1 MLVQEGQEV
10 DFPLDLHLAFG
21 LVDPQQVLAL
31 GGFQQIVAVDRPLGN
46 RRRVA
51 DAAETVIVGELFK

>member
-10 DFPLDLHLAFG
+10 DFPLDLHLALG

-31 GGFQQIVAVDRPLGN
+31 GSLQQVVAVDRPLGN
-46 RRRVA
+46 RRRVT
-51 DAAETVIVGELFK
+51 DATETVIIGELFK